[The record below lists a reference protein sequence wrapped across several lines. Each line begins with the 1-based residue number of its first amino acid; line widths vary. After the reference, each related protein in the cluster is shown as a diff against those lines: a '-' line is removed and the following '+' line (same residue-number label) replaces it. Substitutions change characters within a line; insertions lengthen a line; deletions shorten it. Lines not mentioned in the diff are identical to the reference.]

1 MHIAFEAINKFKAY
15 SPRMIPFFDLD
26 KAVCGQSIQQTYV
39 VWVESCLFEFSRNF
53 IACSPVKYVNYYNQK
68 AFILLVKV
76 LILFITPFETVNAGH
91 FYASPRASGLL
102 FTGRADV
109 NTTELNQ
116 TDIEIL
122 RLIDWGFTPKEI
134 AAKLEITS
142 RTVYRSRSK
151 LRTLLGVST
160 NEQIVSAARQ
170 KGLLDEQDGG

>member
-1 MHIAFEAINKFKAY
+1 
-15 SPRMIPFFDLD
+15 
-26 KAVCGQSIQQTYV
+26 
-39 VWVESCLFEFSRNF
+39 
-53 IACSPVKYVNYYNQK
+53 
-68 AFILLVKV
+68 V
-76 LILFITPFETVNAGH
+76 LIVFITPFETVYAGH

-109 NTTELNQ
+109 NITELNQ

-160 NEQIVSAARQ
+160 NEQIVTSARQ

>member
-1 MHIAFEAINKFKAY
+1 MADKLKIDSPQMIAFL
-15 SPRMIPFFDLD
+15 DLD
-26 KAVCGQSIQQTYV
+26 KAVRRQPIQQTYI

-53 IACSPVKYVNYYNQK
+53 IACTPVKYVNYYNQK
-68 AFILLVKV
+68 ALLLLIKV

-122 RLIDWGFTPKEI
+122 RLIDRGLTPKEI

-160 NEQIVSAARQ
+160 NEQIVSSARQ
-170 KGLLDEQDGG
+170 KGLLDEQAGG